1 VEIAEIEFGEVFRE
15 AFNLADKIRL
25 KTLDLLHVAFCSLMG
40 EKEFLTFDRDILRKR
55 KELARLGIEVV
66 GIERAK

>member
-1 VEIAEIEFGEVFRE
+1 M
-15 AFNLADKIRL
+15 

-40 EKEFLTFDRDILRKR
+40 ERKFLTFDRDILRKR